1 MSQFDRRT
9 VLRAGGAIAAAALT
23 SCSDPKKASAGAAN
37 NLTAAAPNWN
47 SFARSLKGRLY
58 LPASSGYASSHLLFN
73 PRWDSVQP
81 GAVVK
86 AANATDVQ
94 KAINFARANKMVL
107 VPKSGGHSYVGASTI
122 SKGMQLDVG
131 A

>member
-1 MSQFDRRT
+1 VGQFDRRT
-9 VLRAGGAIAAAALT
+9 LLKAGAVVTAGALT
-23 SCSDPKKASAGAAN
+23 SCSDTQTA
-37 NLTAAAPNWN
+37 AAAPNWN

-58 LPASSGYASSHLLFN
+58 LPSTAGYPAAHQLFN

-81 GAVVK
+81 AAVVK

-94 KAINFARANKMVL
+94 KAINFARGNKLVM
-107 VPKSGGHSYVGASTI
+107 VPKGGGHSYVGASTI
-122 SKGMQLDVG
+122 SK